1 MRLSPVLRKA
11 LLLAMASPAAACGG
25 IIDSPSDGGGDAPP
39 GCVVTRPDAHGGC
52 GWEVQ
57 VNDPKACGIDTDA
70 STWPPDTC
78 VSVCGDPTATFCEAY
93 ASTDP
98 QGQTTYT
105 VSCGQGCMG
114 RLPESVRLARRRARR
129 AKGKGKTERAVVG
142 EHLARAAYLEAASVD
157 AFYILHDELA
167 AHGAPKR
174 LLSAALRAARD
185 EVRHAREAGALA
197 RRYGARPA
205 KPRVRRRPPRDL
217 ATVAVENAIEGC
229 VHETFGALVAMWQAE
244 RATDEAVRA
253 TMARIARDEVRHAEL
268 GWRVSAW
275 AESRLDAASR
285 ERVRAARE
293 AAVRELLASA
303 HEELPPSVVGAL
315 GMPAPPAAAVLARTL
330 DAALW
335 RRAA

>member
-1 MRLSPVLRKA
+1 
-11 LLLAMASPAAACGG
+11 MASPAGACGG
-25 IIDSPSDGGGDAPP
+25 IIDSPTDGGGGDAPP
-39 GCVVTRPDAHGGC
+39 GCVVTGPAAHGGC
-52 GWEVQ
+52 GWQVQ
-57 VNDPKACGIDTDA
+57 VNDPKACGLVADG
-70 STWPPDTC
+70 SPQPPDTC
-78 VSVCGDPTATFCEAY
+78 VSICGDATAQFCYAY

-98 QGQTTYT
+98 QGQTTYS

-114 RLPESVRLARRRARR
+114 RLPESVRLAPRRAGRT
-129 AKGKGKTERAVVG
+129 KGKERTERAVVG

-157 AFYILHDELA
+157 AFYILYDELA
-167 AHGAPKR
+167 AHGAPRR

-197 RRYGARPA
+197 KRYGARPA

-229 VHETFGALVAMWQAE
+229 VRETFGALVAMWQAE
-244 RATDEAVRA
+244 RASDRAVRE
-253 TMARIARDEVRHAEL
+253 TMGRIARDEVRHAEL

-275 AESRLDAASR
+275 AEAKLDAAGR

-303 HEELPPSVVGAL
+303 RERLPEAVVATL
-315 GMPAPPAAAVLARTL
+315 GMPAPAEAAALARTL

-335 RRAA
+335 RQAA